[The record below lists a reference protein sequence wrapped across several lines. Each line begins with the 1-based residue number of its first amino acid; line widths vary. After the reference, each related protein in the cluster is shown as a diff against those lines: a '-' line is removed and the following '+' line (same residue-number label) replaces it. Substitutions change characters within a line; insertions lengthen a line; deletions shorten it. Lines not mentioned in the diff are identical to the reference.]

1 MKLPRRI
8 AEALNRKEVLLNDAR
23 GRIEKVILNFQSD
36 LYEDVLTEIIQDLQT
51 SDGAIID
58 NADNYR
64 VVMRVESL
72 YRAFTVRMASVLLN
86 EVNSTTTEIIDVTNR
101 YFTSAMN
108 DLPARFD
115 RVIESTKTLID
126 LKIGLRQGKMIRGGM
141 ISQILNIPPQEL
153 QSLMSKAVASQM
165 EMKDFITAV
174 RNQLKGNEAKAG
186 VYDRQLKRFAYDTY
200 QQYDAAYNKKLAEE
214 FEMRYFVY
222 QGGLV
227 EDSRDFCAAHNNKV
241 WSVEEAQEWP
251 NWTPSKGEYPAGYE
265 VKAKDLYAV
274 PSYIDYP
281 GYDPLTDR
289 GGYNCR
295 HIIGFITDGLAMKL
309 RPGLNIP

>member
-8 AEALNRKEVLLNDAR
+8 AESLNRKEVLLNDAR
-23 GRIEKVILNFQSD
+23 GRLEKVILNFQSD
-36 LYEDVLTEIIQDLQT
+36 LYEDVLTEIVQDLQT

-64 VVMRVESL
+64 VVMKVERL
-72 YRAFTVRMASVLLN
+72 YKAFTVRMASVLLN
-86 EVNSTTTEIIDVTNR
+86 EVNSTTTEIVDVTKG

-153 QSLMSKAVASQM
+153 QSLMGRAVASQM
-165 EMKDFITAV
+165 GMKDFVTAV
-174 RNQLKGNEAKAG
+174 KEQLKGNEVKSG

-200 QQYDAAYNKKLAEE
+200 QQYDASL
-214 FEMRYFVY
+214 VY
-222 QGGLV
+222 L
-227 EDSRDFCAAHNNKV
+227 F
-241 WSVEEAQEWP
+241 
-251 NWTPSKGEYPAGYE
+251 
-265 VKAKDLYAV
+265 
-274 PSYIDYP
+274 
-281 GYDPLTDR
+281 
-289 GGYNCR
+289 
-295 HIIGFITDGLAMKL
+295 
-309 RPGLNIP
+309 